1 MLTWN
6 LKFETWNLIS
16 MKYIIVLGDGMADEP
31 LVDYGGKTPLQMADK
46 PAIDSLARKG
56 RNGLLKT
63 VPDDMHPG
71 SEIANLSVMGYDVA
85 SVFEGRGVLEA
96 ASIGVNLQEND
107 LALRCNLI
115 CLENGNIKNHSAGH
129 ISNAEAYELIDF
141 LNKKLGNEMIRFYP
155 GVSYRHL
162 LVIKG
167 GKKQLI
173 CTPPHDVPGQP
184 FRPNLVKAEEE
195 QAVATAKLL
204 NYLILRSQAL
214 LAEHPVNLN
223 RRQEGKDVANTIW
236 PWSPGYRPQMPTLKE
251 LFGIERS
258 AVISAVDLIQGI
270 GVYAGMD
277 VIKVEGATGL
287 YNTNYEGKA
296 KATIDA
302 LRDHDLVYLHVEA
315 SDEAGHEGDVELKTR
330 TITYLDQRIVKYL
343 VEETAKME
351 EPVTIAVL
359 PDHPTP
365 CATKIHTRDAVPF
378 LIYRPG
384 ETPDAAQFYDEFE
397 VAKGAY
403 GLLEGREF
411 MDALVKK

>member
-1 MLTWN
+1 
-6 LKFETWNLIS
+6 

-31 LVDYGGKTPLQMADK
+31 LAAYGGKTPLQMAEK
-46 PAIDSLARKG
+46 PVIDGLAKKG
-56 RNGLLKT
+56 RTGQLIT
-63 VPDDMHPG
+63 VPADMHPG
-71 SEIANLSVMGYDVA
+71 SEIANLAVLGYDVHT
-85 SVFEGRGVLEA
+85 VFEGRGVLEA
-96 ASIGVNLQEND
+96 ASIGVKLEEND

-115 CLENGNIKNHSAGH
+115 CLENGTIKNHSAGH
-129 ISNAEAYELIDF
+129 ISNDESYELIDF
-141 LNKKLGNEMIRFYP
+141 LNKKMGNEIIRFYP

-167 GKKQLI
+167 GKKQMD

-184 FRPNLVKAEEE
+184 FQINLIKPKEADANE
-195 QAVATAKLL
+195 TAKLL

-214 LAEHPVNLN
+214 LADHPVNLK
-223 RRQEGKDVANTIW
+223 RREAGKDAANSIW
-236 PWSPGYRPQMPTLKE
+236 PWSPGYKPQMPTLKE

-296 KATIDA
+296 QATIKA
-302 LRDHDLVYLHVEA
+302 LKNHDLVYLHVEA

-330 TITYLDQRIVKYL
+330 TISYLDKRIVKYL
-343 VEETAKME
+343 VEETEKMS

-365 CATKIHTRDAVPF
+365 CASRIHTRDAVPF
-378 LIYRPG
+378 IIYKPG
-384 ETPDAAQFYDEFE
+384 ETPDGAQFYDEFE
-397 VAKGAY
+397 VAKGSY
-403 GLLEGREF
+403 GILKGDEF
-411 MDALVKK
+411 MKALLAK

>member
-1 MLTWN
+1 
-6 LKFETWNLIS
+6 

-31 LVDYGGKTPLQMADK
+31 LVDFGNKTPLQMAEK
-46 PAIDSLARKG
+46 PVIDSLAKKG
-56 RNGLLKT
+56 RGGLLKT
-63 VPDDMHPG
+63 VPDSMHPG
-71 SEIANLSVMGYDVA
+71 SEIANMSVLGYDVE

-96 ASIGVNLQEND
+96 ASIGVTLEEGD

-167 GKKQLI
+167 GKKQVN
-173 CTPPHDVPGQP
+173 CTPPHDVPGKP
-184 FRPNLVKAEEE
+184 FRDYLIKSEE
-195 QAVATAKLL
+195 AAADSTAKLL

-214 LAEHPVNLN
+214 LADHPVNQK
-223 RRQEGKDVANTIW
+223 RKEAGKDVANTIW
-236 PWSPGYRPQMPTLKE
+236 PWSPGYKPQMPTLNE
-251 LFGIERS
+251 LFGIEKS

-287 YNTNYEGKA
+287 YDTNYEGKA
-296 KATIDA
+296 QATIEA
-302 LRDHDLVYLHVEA
+302 LKDHDLVYLHVEA
-315 SDEAGHEGDVELKTR
+315 SDEAGHEGDVELKTK
-330 TITYLDQRIVKYL
+330 TIGYLDGRIVKYL
-343 VEETAKME
+343 VEETGKMT

-365 CATKIHTRDAVPF
+365 CATRIHTSDAVPF
-378 LIYRPG
+378 IIYRPG
-384 ETPDAAQFYDEFE
+384 ETPDGIEFYDEFE
-397 VAKGAY
+397 VKKGAY
-403 GLLEGREF
+403 GLLSGDQF
-411 MDALVKK
+411 MKALLNKL

>member
-1 MLTWN
+1 
-6 LKFETWNLIS
+6 

-31 LVDYGGKTPLQMADK
+31 LVDFGNKTPLQMAEK
-46 PAIDSLARKG
+46 PVIDSLAKKG
-56 RNGLLKT
+56 RGGLLKT
-63 VPDDMHPG
+63 VPDSMHPG
-71 SEIANLSVMGYDVA
+71 SEIANMSVLGYDVE

-96 ASIGVNLQEND
+96 ASIGVALEEGD

-141 LNKKLGNEMIRFYP
+141 LNKKLGNEIIRFYP

-167 GKKQLI
+167 GKKQVN
-173 CTPPHDVPGQP
+173 CTPPHDVPGKP
-184 FRPNLVKAEEE
+184 FRDYLIKSEE
-195 QAVATAKLL
+195 AAADSTAKLL

-214 LAEHPVNLN
+214 LADHPVNQK
-223 RRQEGKDVANTIW
+223 RKEAGKDVANTIW
-236 PWSPGYRPQMPTLKE
+236 PWSPGYKPQMPTLNE
-251 LFGIERS
+251 LFGIEKS

-277 VIKVEGATGL
+277 VIKVDGATGL
-287 YNTNYEGKA
+287 YDTNYEGKA
-296 KATIDA
+296 EATIEA
-302 LRDHDLVYLHVEA
+302 LKDHDLVYLHVEA
-315 SDEAGHEGDVELKTR
+315 SDEAGHEGNVKLKTR
-330 TITYLDQRIVKYL
+330 TIGYLDNRIVKYL
-343 VEETAKME
+343 VEETGKMA

-378 LIYRPG
+378 IIYRPG
-384 ETPDAAQFYDEFE
+384 ETPDAVEFYDEFE
-397 VAKGAY
+397 VKKGAY
-403 GLLEGREF
+403 GLLSGDEF
-411 MDALVKK
+411 MKALLNKL